1 MSRVCPVRG
10 IAVYPRWRG
19 EHALLLSQIRE
30 SGRFIPAG
38 AGNTEREGQTVN
50 NAPVYPR
57 WRGEHTC
64 EIFSVFGIDGLSP
77 LARGTRG
84 NLPGDNVYGR
94 FIPAG
99 AGNTCEKN
107 GSIAR
112 PAVYPRWR
120 GEHIIRTPP
129 RKCWNGLSPL
139 ARGTRDHAER
149 RQPDVRFIPAG
160 AGNTITGCLVLIC
173 SPVYPRWR
181 GEHPCDAQRQRVKT
195 GLSPLARG
203 TLK

>member
-1 MSRVCPVRG
+1 MYPVYPRWRGEHGFTSLNDFKFCGLSPLARGTLFGMSDKEFDARVIPAGAGNTLSRVRPVSG

-50 NAPVYPR
+50 NAP
-57 WRGEHTC
+57 
-64 EIFSVFGIDGLSP
+64 
-77 LARGTRG
+77 
-84 NLPGDNVYGR
+84 
-94 FIPAG
+94 
-99 AGNTCEKN
+99 
-107 GSIAR
+107 
-112 PAVYPRWR
+112 VYPRWR

>member
-1 MSRVCPVRG
+1 MILNFAVYPRWRTLFGMSDKEFDARFIPAGAGNTLSRVCPVRG

-99 AGNTCEKN
+99 AGNTSFAHPRVN
-107 GSIAR
+107 AGT
-112 PAVYPRWR
+112 VYPRWR
-120 GEHIIRTPP
+120 GEHATTQSGD
-129 RKCWNGLSPL
+129 NLTFGLSPL
-139 ARGTRDHAER
+139 ARGTQLPGVSCSYA
-149 RQPDVRFIPAG
+149 VRFIPAG
-160 AGNTITGCLVLIC
+160 AGNT
-173 SPVYPRWR
+173 
-181 GEHPCDAQRQRVKT
+181 RVT
-195 GLSPLARG
+195 LSGRE
-203 TLK
+203 

>member
-1 MSRVCPVRG
+1 MSDKEFDARFIPAGAGNTLSRVCPVRG
-10 IAVYPRWRG
+10 IA
-19 EHALLLSQIRE
+19 
-30 SGRFIPAG
+30 
-38 AGNTEREGQTVN
+38 
-50 NAPVYPR
+50 VYPR

-112 PAVYPRWR
+112 PAVYPR
-120 GEHIIRTPP
+120 
-129 RKCWNGLSPL
+129 
-139 ARGTRDHAER
+139 
-149 RQPDVRFIPAG
+149 
-160 AGNTITGCLVLIC
+160 
-173 SPVYPRWR
+173 
-181 GEHPCDAQRQRVKT
+181 
-195 GLSPLARG
+195 
-203 TLK
+203 